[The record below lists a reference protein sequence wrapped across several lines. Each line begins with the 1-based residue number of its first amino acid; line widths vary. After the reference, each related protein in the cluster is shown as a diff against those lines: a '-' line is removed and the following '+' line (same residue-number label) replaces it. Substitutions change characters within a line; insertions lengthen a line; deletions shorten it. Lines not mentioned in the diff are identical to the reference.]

1 MTETSNGFQP
11 IPNPYIVGKPIE
23 DRNMFF
29 GRMDD
34 FTFIRKKVSGAE
46 KGGIIVLCGS
56 RRSGK
61 TSILFQIKQGRLGEE
76 FVPVLIDMQSM
87 TVESDGEFLSKFVM
101 EVVAAVGDPHVSF
114 EQDYLAKAKENPYSA
129 FQHFIEKINAVLE
142 EKKLI
147 VMFDEYELFE
157 THISKGKFTTNILN
171 TLANWMEHKN
181 GIFLIFTGSDKLEA
195 RKTAYWERF
204 LPKASHRR
212 ISFIS
217 KSDTFRLIH
226 EPVEGIVRY
235 QEGIPEGI
243 YGLTAGQPFYSQVLC
258 QSLIDHLNENHK
270 YDVTTSDI
278 EEVVKNIVENPL
290 PQMIFAWNSLS
301 DYEKFVLSITA
312 ELTKDKVVPVRI
324 DDICE
329 FPETESIGYALDS
342 NKLREAAERLFY
354 HDYLKKSGDG
364 NKYIFK
370 MDIWRQWI
378 VLMHSIWQ
386 VINEI
391 SSDGHELEEGI
402 VSLEQKTKPATRRG
416 LQISVVVIAL
426 AFISF
431 VVYSTFNGSRDKNN
445 ENIPMPIRDS
455 TTVSIETEPP
465 GALVFLDGN
474 YFGQTPIANRAAEA
488 ESTTVRVQLEGYE
501 TYFDTLELVK
511 DQPAKR
517 GYTLAEKTGAVEVTS
532 TPTGAKIILD
542 KNITG
547 SQTPAIIGGLSV
559 NKPHRVQLEMQHF
572 VEMIEDIEVV
582 EDDTITIHFNLSK
595 TRHPLTVESIP
606 YGAELYL
613 DGEHRGA
620 TPMSFTSIHQ
630 GKHVLKLIKEGYESR
645 ELDIDVPYPEA
656 RISVTLTERA
666 PGTLVLHIIPW
677 ADLYVDGALVEK
689 GSVSKTITLKEGA
702 HIIEL
707 RHRDYG
713 TFIDT
718 LRITSE
724 RKTTMEYN
732 VKEMRKE

>member
-1 MTETSNGFQP
+1 MTDTSNGFQP

-34 FTFIRKKVSGAE
+34 FAFIRKKVSGAE

-76 FVPVLIDMQSM
+76 FVPVLIDMQAM

-101 EVVAAVGDPHVSF
+101 EVVAAVGDPNVSF
-114 EQDYLAKAKENPYSA
+114 EKDYMAKAKENPYSA
-129 FQHFIEKINAVLE
+129 FQHFVEKINAVLKG
-142 EKKLI
+142 KKLI

-157 THISKGKFTTNILN
+157 THISKGKFTTDILN
-171 TLANWMEHKN
+171 TLANWMEHRN

-195 RKTAYWERF
+195 RKTAYWEMF

-235 QEGIPEGI
+235 QEGVPEEI

-270 YDVTTSDI
+270 YDVTMSDI
-278 EEVVKNIVENPL
+278 EVVVKNIIENPL

-312 ELTKDKVVPVRI
+312 ELTKDKAAPVRM

-329 FPETESIGYALDS
+329 FPEMESIGYTLDS

-354 HDYLKKSGDG
+354 HDYLKKRGDG
-364 NKYIFK
+364 DKYIFK
-370 MDIWRQWI
+370 MDIWRQWV

-391 SSDGHELEEGI
+391 SSDDHEPEEGI
-402 VSLEQKTKPATRRG
+402 VSLASKNGSSARRG
-416 LQISVVVIAL
+416 LQVSIVVIAL

-431 VVYSTFNGSRDKNN
+431 VVYSTFTGSRDKNN
-445 ENIPMPIRDS
+445 ENITMPIRDS
-455 TTVSIETEPP
+455 TTVSIDTEPS
-465 GALVFLDGN
+465 GALVFLDEN
-474 YFGQTPIANRAAEA
+474 YFGQTPIVGGAAEA
-488 ESTTVRVQLEGYE
+488 ESTTLRVQLEGYE
-501 TYFDTLELVK
+501 TYFDTFELVK
-511 DQPAKR
+511 DQPVER
-517 GYTLAEKTGAVEVTS
+517 RYILSEKTGAVKVTS
-532 TPTGAKIILD
+532 IPTGAQIILD
-542 KNITG
+542 KKSTG
-547 SQTPAIIGGLSV
+547 YETPATIGGLSV
-559 NKPHRVQLEMQHF
+559 NKPHKVKLEMQCF
-572 VEMIEDIEVV
+572 VEMIEDIEVA
-582 EDDTITIHFNLSK
+582 ENDTITVHFNLSK

-606 YGAELYL
+606 HGAELYL
-613 DGEHRGA
+613 DGDHRGA
-620 TPMSFTSIHQ
+620 TPMSFTSVRQ

-645 ELDIDVPYPEA
+645 EMDISVPCPDA
-656 RISVTLTERA
+656 RISITLTERA

-677 ADLYVDGALVEK
+677 ADLYVDGTLVEK
-689 GSVSKTITLKEGA
+689 GSVSKSITLKEGT

-718 LRITSE
+718 LRIESE
-724 RKTTMEYN
+724 RETTMEYN
-732 VKEMRKE
+732 IKEMRKE